1 MAREADFAFPL
12 KPLFS
17 REKEPFTL
25 SCYFSSDLL
34 EHQQDIAWF
43 RDGLYATAQ
52 FTYTHVQDDT
62 IWIQRDLMIP
72 EEN

>member
-1 MAREADFAFPL
+1 MAREAAFAFPL

-34 EHQQDIAWF
+34 EHQRDITWF
-43 RDGLYATAQ
+43 RDGLYATDDK
-52 FTYTHVQDDT
+52 FIYIDLCEYT
-62 IWIQRDLMIP
+62 I
-72 EEN
+72 

>member
-34 EHQQDIAWF
+34 EHQRDITWF
-43 RDGLYATAQ
+43 RDGLYATDK
-52 FTYTHVQDDT
+52 FIYIDLCEYT
-62 IWIQRDLMIP
+62 I
-72 EEN
+72 